1 MDDKQFFSE
10 QIVLESKNLA
20 MCRAEMHRL
29 YNVEDREAGTSVWGW
44 LPAISLVL

>member
-1 MDDKQFFSE
+1 MDGKQFFSE

-29 YNVEDREAGTSVWGW
+29 YSVEDGEAGISE
-44 LPAISLVL
+44 ADISLTL